1 MNKRS
6 VHIIILVLS
15 IILILSVTISY
26 MQENTDIYDKKE
38 VSICVDHPI
47 PLDEF
52 IKDVKVNPNFTEHNK
67 TTIKWLES
75 LKGNYIVFP
84 SEDAYFI
91 LTESDAVKLPIRNE
105 SHTTIY
111 DICDCYVKEKKSLG
125 PKMNKIIL
133 ISDVDFITEDED
145 YIDID

>member
-1 MNKRS
+1 
-6 VHIIILVLS
+6 
-15 IILILSVTISY
+15 

-67 TTIKWLES
+67 TTVKWLES